1 MLASRLAAAPG
12 REQPDSGALASLA
25 DGPISAASS
34 GSNKDHHDPDD
45 DLSSCL
51 ITKSPVPMPVALE
64 RCPVLRVPG
73 EWRWAPSWTLNGA

>member
-1 MLASRLAAAPG
+1 VLASRLAAAPG

-45 DLSSCL
+45 ELSSCL
-51 ITKSPVPMPVALE
+51 ITKSPAPMPVALE
-64 RCPVLRVPG
+64 TLLRVPG
-73 EWRWAPSWTLNGA
+73 EWSWTLNGA

>member
-51 ITKSPVPMPVALE
+51 ITKSPAPMPVALE
-64 RCPVLRVPG
+64 TLLRVPG
-73 EWRWAPSWTLNGA
+73 EWSWTLNGA

>member
-45 DLSSCL
+45 ELSSCL
-51 ITKSPVPMPVALE
+51 ITKSPAPMPVALE
-64 RCPVLRVPG
+64 TLLRVPG
-73 EWRWAPSWTLNGA
+73 EWSWTLNGA